1 MTWES
6 SEVNNTHWSAYFLN
20 LQKIIDECWNAGT
33 IVGPGRG
40 SGVGFILLYI
50 LGITQINPLWETT
63 KCFPWRFLNPSRV
76 SVLDVDV
83 DIEGS
88 RRGAVLSHLRNV
100 YGEDRVANVLTLG
113 TEKAKG
119 AILTAARGIGM
130 DVDEARGISAMVPSD
145 RGQPRTLKQCYYGDE
160 ENGYKP
166 VTAFVQV
173 MNENP
178 KLWTLAQRIEG
189 LVCRMGIH
197 AGGVIFVDEPFT
209 NSTSLMRA
217 PDGTIVAGYDL
228 HDLESCSLI
237 KYDLLSVE
245 ALDKIHIC
253 LDLLRDNKYISD
265 GTIKERYEKTIGIYN
280 IERKSKEMWEMVW
293 QHKILSLFQ
302 MEEESGIKGIAT
314 LKPTSVDDLAV
325 LNSTI
330 RLMAQEGS
338 DEMPTEKL
346 ARFKADPNEWN
357 KELIKYGLGKKE
369 KDILSPILGMSYGLC
384 IAQEQFMELVQLPEL
399 GGFSLTWAD
408 KLRKSIAKKNPAEYD
423 ALTEEFYKVTQEK
436 GIDQKFAHYV
446 WDVLISMSKG
456 YGFEKIG
463 PNTLNHLSM
472 GLYIIMPNLSSRKV
486 IYS

>member
-1 MTWES
+1 M
-6 SEVNNTHWSAYFLN
+6 
-20 LQKIIDECWNAGT
+20 
-33 IVGPGRG
+33 
-40 SGVGFILLYI
+40 
-50 LGITQINPLWETT
+50 
-63 KCFPWRFLNPSRV
+63 
-76 SVLDVDV
+76 DVDI

-88 RRGAVLSHLRNV
+88 RRGNVLSHLRKV

-130 DVDEARGISAMVPSD
+130 DVDDARAISAMVPTD
-145 RGQPRTLKQCYYGDE
+145 RGQPRTLKQCYCGDDE
-160 ENGYKP
+160 AGYKP
-166 VTAFVQV
+166 VASFVQA

-178 KLWTLAQRIEG
+178 LLWKLAQRIEG
-189 LVCRMGIH
+189 LVCRAGIH

-209 NSTSLMRA
+209 NSASLMRA
-217 PDGTIVAGYDL
+217 PDGTIVAGFDL

-253 LDLLRDNKYISD
+253 LDLLRDNKYIPD
-265 GTIKERYEKTIGIYN
+265 GTIKERYEKTLGIYN
-280 IERKSKEMWEMVW
+280 IDRTSKEMWQMVW

-330 RLMAQEGS
+330 RLMAQEGV

-346 ARFKADPNEWN
+346 ARFKANPDEWN

-369 KDILSPILGMSYGLC
+369 KDILYPILRMSYGLC

-408 KLRKSIAKKNPAEYD
+408 KLRKSIAKKNPAEYE
-423 ALTEEFYKVTQEK
+423 ALTEEFYKITKEK
-436 GIDQKFAHYV
+436 NIDQNFARYT
-446 WDVLISMSKG
+446 WEVLIAMSRG

-463 PNTLNHLSM
+463 PNTLNRLSA
-472 GLYIIMPNLSSRKV
+472 GSH
-486 IYS
+486 IY